1 MMIHQLPE
9 PFRGSTHVLVGLI
22 REAPESR
29 ILVTFKAGTLDEA
42 GEWVPDPYLPELTR
56 KIVGEE
62 LETLLASAAEKY
74 GVPRCCGAR
83 ELRKADIVAFLDV
96 HGWGPR

>member
-1 MMIHQLPE
+1 VIHPLPT
-9 PFRGSTHVLVGLI
+9 PFKGATHVFIGLI

-29 ILVTFKAGTLDEA
+29 ILVTYKPGTLNEA

-56 KIVGEE
+56 SIVGEE
-62 LETLLASAAEKY
+62 LEALLAGAAEKY

-83 ELRKADIVAFLDV
+83 ELRKADIVAFLDA
-96 HGWGPR
+96 HGWEPR